1 MLKRLL
7 WRWLLLAVA
16 IGLVAALMPGV
27 HINGGVLSLLWIAAL
42 FAIVNVTIG
51 LLVRV
56 LTAPLLLLT
65 LGLFTLVINA
75 AMFAL
80 TAWWSESLVVDSFM
94 ADFLA
99 ALCVT
104 IVSALL
110 HLIFRGKVRKP
121 AANAR
126 QASQV
131 G

>member
-7 WRWLLLAVA
+7 LRWLLLAVA
-16 IGLVAALMPGV
+16 IGLVAAWLPGV
-27 HINGGVLSLLWIAAL
+27 HITGGVLSLLWIAAL
-42 FAIVNVTIG
+42 FALVNVTVG

-80 TAWWSESLVVDSFM
+80 TAWWSDSLEVDGFWS
-94 ADFLA
+94 DFLA

-104 IVSALL
+104 LISALL
-110 HLIFRGKVRKP
+110 HLIFRKQLRRTP
-121 AANAR
+121 TATA
-126 QASQV
+126 
-131 G
+131 